1 MKFAKYWEKI
11 ELPVE
16 EKLFERSSISIWGAS
31 NESREDALKHAQSR
45 VEDFQR
51 VFKNGFSKSNEY
63 EYSNGYIKEEVI
75 EEIQS
80 ADGTTLGVLTRNY
93 YGALVL
99 NTEKVFFGDIDVPES
114 NLISKI
120 LKFFGKPEKDK
131 AYFIENIKTFQEA
144 NPQYMFRV
152 YETCAG
158 LRVVVVNQLFE
169 SNSTSANSLFKGLG
183 GDLLYARLCRSQ
195 SCFRARLT
203 PKPWRMGLMYLDP
216 ECRYPRNNKQAQDAF
231 EKWSKEYELMSS
243 KFGVVRWVDTFGSHK
258 ENADVMKILSV
269 HDKVALNGQLDL
281 A

>member
-1 MKFAKYWEKI
+1 M
-11 ELPVE
+11 
-16 EKLFERSSISIWGAS
+16 
-31 NESREDALKHAQSR
+31 N
-45 VEDFQR
+45 
-51 VFKNGFSKSNEY
+51 
-63 EYSNGYIKEEVI
+63 
-75 EEIQS
+75 
-80 ADGTTLGVLTRNY
+80 
-93 YGALVL
+93 
-99 NTEKVFFGDIDVPES
+99 
-114 NLISKI
+114 
-120 LKFFGKPEKDK
+120 FFGKPEKDK

-183 GDLLYARLCRSQ
+183 VDLLYARLCRSQ

-203 PKPWRMGLMYLDP
+203 PKPWRMGLNYLDP